1 MSLIIH
7 IPKDFNNT
15 YILIDLFILIKLK
28 MRLCLVFKVHVSVHH
43 FKTFC
48 IITGTQNF
56 IGFWYMKKSM
66 LRTSNHL
73 GFFRLKYTIWNIII
87 KIYIYI
93 YHFHHYT
100 FIWKSLALS
109 FDQKRLVVL
118 RHFYIHLR
126 FITYNVYTCPRQW
139 AIKTAHKSVVYV
151 QIIHLYSDVSS
162 LTVANVCFFGLSVCD
177 MSESTVI

>member
-1 MSLIIH
+1 MYYHWDSELYRLLIYEEEYASNIQSFRIFSSKIYHLKHHYKNIYIH
-7 IPKDFNNT
+7 ISFSSL
-15 YILIDLFILIKLK
+15 YI
-28 MRLCLVFKVHVSVHH
+28 
-43 FKTFC
+43 
-48 IITGTQNF
+48 
-56 IGFWYMKKSM
+56 
-66 LRTSNHL
+66 
-73 GFFRLKYTIWNIII
+73 
-87 KIYIYI
+87 
-93 YHFHHYT
+93 
-100 FIWKSLALS
+100 IWKSLALS

-177 MSESTVI
+177 MSESTVILPK